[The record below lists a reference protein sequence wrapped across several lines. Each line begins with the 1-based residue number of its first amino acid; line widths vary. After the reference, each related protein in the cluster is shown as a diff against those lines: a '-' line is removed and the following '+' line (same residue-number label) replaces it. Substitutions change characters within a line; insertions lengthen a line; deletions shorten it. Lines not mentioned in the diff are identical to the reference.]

1 MTLSDKI
8 LEACIVPSGLSLSEL
23 TEVVNDSTDTVN
35 SMAGLMSRQGR
46 LYKTGVRKF
55 FRYFTNEADAKAW
68 ELVAEDAYIE
78 HKKRLGRLKRQRRAE
93 RDKAGA
99 AFKPPVPK
107 APPKPKPPKK
117 RAELILRRAA
127 EAVAPV
133 QPAKII
139 WPEHV
144 KVYVHPTPPGRFEF
158 QPPAGWRGQ
167 ITQDQ
172 MDMRLQNVSSV

>member
-78 HKKRLGRLKRQRRAE
+78 HKRLLGRLKRQRRAE

-99 AFKPPVPK
+99 AFKPPAPK

-117 RAELILRRAA
+117 RAEIIYRR
-127 EAVAPV
+127 EVKEAPV
-133 QPAKII
+133 QAKNII

-158 QPPAGWRGQ
+158 QPPAGWKGQ

-172 MDMRLQNVSSV
+172 MDMRLQNVSSA